1 MISRMRS
8 WHSSSCVREGYRE
21 LYLLEQG
28 ARTRRPFCF
37 SHDVP
42 CWPTGPVSFSATMPL
57 AVRSFTGGTDH
68 LFQHVSMCRVENDAQ
83 RGKAQQWEIVR
94 PDPLLSVPA
103 RESRVPQGSRH
114 GRELFRK
121 LYDQSNGD
129 GGGNAL
135 ATRRVFVPGA
145 RSPLP
150 AEFAVVARHQMPDNP
165 FEMLVA
171 AGGFEPPTKGL

>member
-1 MISRMRS
+1 MRS
-8 WHSSSCVREGYRE
+8 RHSSSCVREGYWE

-42 CWPTGPVSFSATMPL
+42 CWPTGPVSFSTTMSL
-57 AVRSFTGGTDH
+57 VVRSFTSGTDH
-68 LFQHVSMCRVENDAQ
+68 LFQHVSICRVENDAQ

-121 LYDQSNGD
+121 LHYYTEATGTVAGQCLLPASYSFRCEKST
-129 GGGNAL
+129 
-135 ATRRVFVPGA
+135 TRRTLRRGSAPDA
-145 RSPLP
+145 R
-150 AEFAVVARHQMPDNP
+150 
-165 FEMLVA
+165 
-171 AGGFEPPTKGL
+171 